1 MSYDAR
7 AKMYNGCIWMYTRNS
22 SKTKR
27 RLYGEYGM
35 LNLLVIHGI

>member
-1 MSYDAR
+1 MTDAR
-7 AKMYNGCIWMYTRNS
+7 AQMCNGCIWMYTRKS

-35 LNLLVIHGI
+35 RNVVVIQGI